1 MKKFFMTL
9 AVAAIAL
16 TAVSCD
22 GAIGKMSSDRDS
34 LSYALG
40 ANMGL
45 SLNLGMGDLGLNND
59 VVVKELKSFFKD
71 GDVESEEFQAAN
83 QRFMEFQYTRVYP
96 FMQAKMQR
104 EAIETDQP
112 DTLPALPELYDENF
126 TAEEISTIVGQS
138 MGASLKDVKEDV
150 DFKRVMA
157 AFNDGLNVSSEE
169 AIDTELQMTQEQ
181 MRSAFMKF
189 QELQRQRAEEERQQK
204 MTENSEAS
212 AKWLAEVEQMEGV
225 QKTESG
231 LLYRIDREGD
241 GVQATADE
249 DVVLVNYEGKTREGK
264 VFDSSYE
271 RDEPISFPLNRVI
284 KGWTEGM
291 KLVKVGGQI
300 TLWIPAEMAYGERG
314 AGQDIGPN
322 EALEFK
328 VELLEVNPEE

>member
-1 MKKFFMTL
+1 MTL

-71 GDVESEEFQAAN
+71 GDVESEEFKAAN

-138 MGASLKDVKEDV
+138 MGASLKDVKDDV

-189 QELQRQRAEEERQQK
+189 QEVQRQRAEEERQQK
-204 MTENSEAS
+204 MTENAEAS
-212 AKWLAEVEQMEGV
+212 AKWLSEVEQMEGV

-271 RDEPISFPLNRVI
+271 RGEPISFPLNRVI

>member
-189 QELQRQRAEEERQQK
+189 QEIQRQRAEEERQQK
-204 MTENSEAS
+204 MTENAEAS
-212 AKWLAEVEQMEGV
+212 AKWLSEVEQMEGV

-241 GVQATADE
+241 GAQATADE

-271 RDEPISFPLNRVI
+271 RGEPISFPLNRVI

-291 KLVKVGGQI
+291 KLVKTGGQI

>member
-1 MKKFFMTL
+1 MTL

-189 QELQRQRAEEERQQK
+189 QEIQRQRAEEERQQK
-204 MTENSEAS
+204 MTENAEAS
-212 AKWLAEVEQMEGV
+212 AKWL
-225 QKTESG
+225 S
-231 LLYRIDREGD
+231 
-241 GVQATADE
+241 
-249 DVVLVNYEGKTREGK
+249 
-264 VFDSSYE
+264 
-271 RDEPISFPLNRVI
+271 
-284 KGWTEGM
+284 
-291 KLVKVGGQI
+291 
-300 TLWIPAEMAYGERG
+300 
-314 AGQDIGPN
+314 
-322 EALEFK
+322 
-328 VELLEVNPEE
+328 

>member
-9 AVAAIAL
+9 AVAGIAL
-16 TAVSCD
+16 SAVSCD

-45 SLNLGMGDLGLNND
+45 SLNLGMGDLGLNNE
-59 VVVKELKSFFKD
+59 VVIKELKSFFKD
-71 GDVESEEFQAAN
+71 GDVESEEFQNAN

-96 FMQAKMQR
+96 YMQAKMQR
-104 EAIETDQP
+104 DAIETDQP
-112 DTLPALPELYDENF
+112 DTLAELPALYDDNF
-126 TAEEISTIVGQS
+126 TAEEISTIVGKS
-138 MGASLKDVKEDV
+138 MGASLQDVKEDV

-169 AIDTELQMTQEQ
+169 AIDTELKMTQEQ

-189 QELQRQRAEEERQQK
+189 QEVQRQRAEEEHEK
-204 MTENSEAS
+204 LMTENAEAS

-225 QKTESG
+225 EKTESG

-249 DVVLVNYEGKTREGK
+249 DVVKVNYEGKTREGK

-271 RDEPISFPLNRVI
+271 RGEPISFPLNRVI

-291 KLVKVGGQI
+291 KLVKTGGQI

>member
-1 MKKFFMTL
+1 MTL
-9 AVAAIAL
+9 AVACIAL

-71 GDVESEEFQAAN
+71 GNIESEEFQKAN

-96 FMQAKMQR
+96 YMQAKMQR
-104 EAIETDQP
+104 DAVETDQP
-112 DTLPALPELYDENF
+112 DTLPALPELYDEQF

-138 MGASLKDVKEDV
+138 MGASLQDVKDDV

-189 QELQRQRAEEERQQK
+189 QEIQRQRAEEERQQL
-204 MTENSEAS
+204 MAENAEAS
-212 AKWLAEVEQMEGV
+212 AKWLAEIEQMEGV

-249 DVVLVNYEGKTREGK
+249 DVVKVNYEGKTREGK

-271 RDEPISFPLNRVI
+271 RGEPISFPLNRVI

-291 KLVKVGGQI
+291 KLVKTGGQI